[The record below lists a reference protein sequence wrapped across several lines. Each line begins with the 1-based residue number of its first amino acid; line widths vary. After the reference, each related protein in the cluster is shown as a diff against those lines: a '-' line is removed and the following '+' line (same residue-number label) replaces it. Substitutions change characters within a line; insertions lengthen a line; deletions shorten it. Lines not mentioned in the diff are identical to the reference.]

1 MRASTALAVLSAV
14 VASAQ
19 SAQNFTSELDM
30 TIDTN
35 KVKMET
41 RAIWCRAQTNTCG
54 LLCDN
59 NTDKNSCA
67 QDTLKFECTCASNKS
82 MPGLQFYTQT
92 VPTFICEER
101 FKECTN
107 ENANKADEQEGCKK
121 NIQALC
127 GKSDPPKAPVSSGNG
142 DGSSDSSSSASSPTS
157 QRTSGPVSSST
168 SGGLAAPTMA
178 PAGNGAA
185 VAAALGFLAYLL

>member
-127 GKSDPPKAPVSSGNG
+127 GKSDPPK
-142 DGSSDSSSSASSPTS
+142 
-157 QRTSGPVSSST
+157 RTSGPVSSST